1 MKNPWATFS
10 FSYGLKAVISR
21 RGSQTHKSLQHIA
34 DWTILLNQPFKVR
47 KSSRLKVDNDLTFM
61 CNFTLVAHS
70 CIFVYWKDCSTLF
83 HQTSP
88 LPQSHSYLSASTLG
102 ITQLNCCTVYTYIH
116 REIVCA
122 YVYMALHTHIYIVYF
137 DCCSL
142 YLPDVIFWK
151 AGGGVGWESHGTH
164 SFTAVSWGKGRWGA
178 IVGSYKNPS
187 KKTYNVFGHCFFL
200 LAFWKEYKL

>member
-122 YVYMALHTHIYIVYF
+122 YVYMALHTHTYIY
-137 DCCSL
+137 S
-142 YLPDVIFWK
+142 IFWLLFFF
-151 AGGGVGWESHGTH
+151 VSSRCDFLE
-164 SFTAVSWGKGRWGA
+164 SWGWSGMGIPWY
-178 IVGSYKNPS
+178 SLLYC
-187 KKTYNVFGHCFFL
+187 CFMGQRKMRSNCGFL
-200 LAFWKEYKL
+200 